1 MIEQKETKQTKQ
13 TKNQITKRAL
23 QRFFSSLPLLAS
35 VQILL
40 CVHSFANATDPAL
53 LKNPDFANKLES
65 WSLTAYGAKPAL
77 EFDTKIIHGS
87 KQSLHISASE
97 PSDAAI
103 SQDVRLQPGGC
114 YRFSGFV
121 RTRQLAP
128 RGTSISGTLQVQR
141 RGGNGIIASAA
152 SHKGDTDWTK
162 VEVYFE
168 APADGWVH
176 LVLFF
181 VGFGKG
187 TGSVWFDDL
196 KLEAVDVAR
205 TPLRITREPLF
216 AGEINPF
223 QYGQFVE
230 YLCDLIPS
238 MWAEKLYDGSFEG
251 LSPYKMSYLRDTDFR
266 EKPWYPTG
274 ATNRA
279 EFVRDPKDPVGG
291 KFSQRI
297 SVADGAPCTVGIA
310 QDGLAIAKD
319 QPCVFSC
326 YLRQTGVQ
334 GPVTIRIHR
343 DQKEYAACEFQP
355 TTEWKKHTARLAFSG
370 DDTNATISIAFRGPG
385 TLWID
390 SASLMP
396 EKTVGGWR
404 PDVVEAVRALKP
416 GIIRFGGSALDDP
429 SLGTFDWRDTLGD
442 PDRRMP
448 FRAWGGLQPA
458 GAGLEEIVQFC
469 KAVGAEP
476 LLCVRVSGKT
486 PRDAAEQVQY
496 FNGPADSPMGKLR
509 AKNGHAEPYGVIYWQ
524 VGNELGG
531 AEYEAKLPA
540 FCEAMKAA
548 DPKIKLLS
556 SYPSENVL
564 KQAGRWLDFICPH
577 HYGCAD
583 LAGKERNL
591 LDLKEMIAR
600 LGGGRPIKVAV
611 TEWNTTGGDWGPPR
625 AMLWTLD
632 NALACSRYQNLLHR
646 HGDIVTI
653 ANRSNLCNSFCSGII
668 QTDRHRLYTTPTYH
682 AQVLY
687 ATLAGNRALKID
699 SPLPPNVGLDVSA
712 TLSADGQW
720 LTIFAV
726 NPTLHEITR
735 PLDLSVFGNTGQE
748 MEVVTLTDTKHAGEP
763 DVTNSFAEPSRI
775 VPVTS
780 KFAAPSAMFDFR
792 FTPLSL
798 TVLRWKVR

>member
-1 MIEQKETKQTKQ
+1 MIV
-13 TKNQITKRAL
+13 
-23 QRFFSSLPLLAS
+23 SLLFLT
-35 VQILL
+35 
-40 CVHSFANATDPAL
+40 NACAADPQL
-53 LKNPDFANKLES
+53 LKNSNFADKLES
-65 WSLTAYGAKPAL
+65 WSLTVYGAKPSID
-77 EFDTKIIHGS
+77 FDTKITHGDR
-87 KQSLHISASE
+87 QSLHISTGE
-97 PSDAAI
+97 PTDAAL

-114 YRFSGFV
+114 YRFSGHV
-121 RTRQLAP
+121 RTQRLDP
-128 RGTSISGTLQVQR
+128 HGSSVSGTLQVQR
-141 RGGNGIIASAA
+141 RGGKGIIASGT
-152 SHKGDTDWTK
+152 SHKGDTEWTK
-162 VEVYFE
+162 VEIYFE
-168 APADGWVH
+168 APADGWAH

-196 KLEAVDVAR
+196 KLEAVDTVKV
-205 TPLRITREPLF
+205 PLKVTRDPLF
-216 AGEINPF
+216 AGEIYPF

-251 LSPYKMSYLRDTDFR
+251 LSPYKMAFLRDTDFR

-291 KFSQRI
+291 HFSQKI
-297 SVADGAPCTVGIA
+297 AVADGAPCTVGIA

-326 YLRQTGVQ
+326 YLRQSGVQ
-334 GPVTIRIHR
+334 GSVRISAHR
-343 DQKEYAACEFQP
+343 DGKEYASCEFLS
-355 TTEWKKHTARLAFSG
+355 TAEWKKHSARLAFSA
-370 DDTNATISIAFRGPG
+370 DDAKAAISITFRGPG

-396 EKTVGGWR
+396 EKTIGGWR

-469 KAVGAEP
+469 KSVGAEP

-486 PRDAAEQVQY
+486 PNDAAEQVEY

-509 AKNGHAEPYGVIYWQ
+509 AKNGHADPYGVIYWQ

-540 FCEAMKAA
+540 FCEAMKTA
-548 DPKIKLLS
+548 DPKIKLAS

-583 LAGKERNL
+583 LAGKERDL
-591 LDLKEMIAR
+591 LHLKDMIAR

-632 NALACSRYQNLLHR
+632 NALACSRYHNLLHR
-646 HGDIVTI
+646 HGDIVAI

-668 QTDRHRLYTTPTYH
+668 QTDRHRLYTTPTYS
-682 AQVLY
+682 AERLY

-699 SPLPPNVGLDVSA
+699 STLPPNFGLDASA
-712 TLSADGQW
+712 TLSANGD
-720 LTIFAV
+720 LVTIFIV
-726 NPTLHEITR
+726 NPTLDKITR
-735 PLDLSVFGNTGQE
+735 PVDFSAFGNAGQQ
-748 MEVVTLTDTKHAGEP
+748 MEVITLADSKRAGEP
-763 DVTNSFAEPSRI
+763 DVTNSFDEPNRV
-775 VPVTS
+775 VPMTS
-780 KFAAPSAMFDFR
+780 TFAAPAAKFEYHFE
-792 FTPLSL
+792 PLSL
-798 TVLRWKVR
+798 TVMRWKMR

>member
-1 MIEQKETKQTKQ
+1 M
-13 TKNQITKRAL
+13 
-23 QRFFSSLPLLAS
+23 RFRTSIIIATLFLTSGLLP
-35 VQILL
+35 
-40 CVHSFANATDPAL
+40 HSDGADDPPL
-53 LKNPDFANKLES
+53 LKNPEFANKLEA
-65 WSLTAYGAKPAL
+65 WSLTVFGAKPSL
-77 EFDTKIIHGS
+77 EFDTKITHGG

-97 PSDAAI
+97 PSDAAVA
-103 SQDVRLQPGGC
+103 QDVHLQAGGC
-114 YRFSGFV
+114 YRFSGYV
-121 RTRQLAP
+121 RTRHLDPQ
-128 RGTSISGTLQVQR
+128 GSSVSGTLQVQR
-141 RGGNGIIASAA
+141 RGGNGIIASGI
-152 SHKGDTDWTK
+152 SHKGDTEWTK

-168 APADGWVH
+168 APADGWTH

-187 TGSVWFDDL
+187 TGNAWFDEL
-196 KLEAVDVAR
+196 RLEAIDF
-205 TPLRITREPLF
+205 TGCPLKITREPLF

-251 LSPYKMSYLRDTDFR
+251 LSPYKMAYLKETDFR
-266 EKPWYPTG
+266 EKAWYPTG

-291 KFSQRI
+291 RYSQKI

-326 YLRQTGVQ
+326 YLRQTGIQ
-334 GPVTIRIHR
+334 GPVQVRIHR
-343 DQKEYAACEFQP
+343 EEKDYATCEFQP
-355 TTEWKKHTARLAFSG
+355 TGEWKKYTARLAFASY
-370 DDTNATISIAFRGPG
+370 DDNTTISITFLGPG
-385 TLWID
+385 TLWLD

-416 GIIRFGGSALDDP
+416 GIIRFGGSALDDAN
-429 SLGTFDWRDTLGD
+429 LGRFDWRDTLGD

-458 GAGLEEIVQFC
+458 RAGLEEIVQFC
-469 KAVGAEP
+469 KSVGAEP

-486 PRDAAEQVQY
+486 PRDAAEQVEY

-531 AEYEAKLPA
+531 ADYEKRLPA

-564 KQAGRWLDFICPH
+564 KQAGRWLDYICPH

-583 LAGKERNL
+583 LAGKEQELLNL
-591 LDLKEMIAR
+591 QKMIAR
-600 LGGGRPIKVAV
+600 HGGGRPIKVAV
-611 TEWNTTGGDWGPPR
+611 TEWNTTGGDWGPRR

-632 NALACSRYQNLLHR
+632 NALACSRYHNLLHR

-668 QTDRHRLYTTPTYH
+668 QTDRRRLYTTPTYH
-682 AQVLY
+682 AQLLY

-699 SPLPPNVGLDVSA
+699 SPLPPNLGLDVSA

-720 LTIFAV
+720 FTIFAV
-726 NPTLHEITR
+726 NPALHEITR
-735 PLDLSVFGNTGQE
+735 PLDLSAFGNAGQE
-748 MEVVTLTDTKHAGEP
+748 IEVITLIDTKHAGEP
-763 DVTNSFAEPSRI
+763 DATNNFAEPKR
-775 VPVTS
+775 VMPAES
-780 KFAAPSAMFDFR
+780 KFTASAAKFDFR
-792 FTPLSL
+792 FAPLSL